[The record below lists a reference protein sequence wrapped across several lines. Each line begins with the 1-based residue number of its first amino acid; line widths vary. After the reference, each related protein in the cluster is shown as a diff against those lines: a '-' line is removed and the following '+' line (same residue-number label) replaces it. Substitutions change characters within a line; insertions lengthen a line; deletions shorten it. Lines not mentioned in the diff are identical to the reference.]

1 MKLED
6 DQTAFLALRPNRVAS
21 ISTYNRVQTPDN
33 WNNWQ
38 EKEWL
43 LNNDVQIP
51 QSDSDSRVE
60 HTGKAAELKTDL
72 TFHLFT
78 YLLTYLI

>member
-1 MKLED
+1 
-6 DQTAFLALRPNRVAS
+6 
-21 ISTYNRVQTPDN
+21 
-33 WNNWQ
+33 
-38 EKEWL
+38 